1 MVHGKQGLKLEAFKF
16 GIYILIPVS
25 ASLTFND
32 PRVQRWAAD
41 YFQFLKYPSNP
52 NTNLKQE
59 FEELLKKKQEEKEQR
74 RIYTEQ
80 LQKLHES
87 ARASRLALQVDSSTG
102 SGSGSSSMQQEQEGA
117 KSQTRRSWFSW
128 MRRWGVKDDRN
139 STSTSGP

>member
-1 MVHGKQGLKLEAFKF
+1 MVHGKQGLRLEAFKF
-16 GIYILIPVS
+16 GIYLLIPIS

-74 RIYTEQ
+74 RIYAEQ
-80 LQKLHES
+80 LQKLQES
-87 ARASRLALQVDSSTG
+87 ARASRLALQDSSTVI
-102 SGSGSSSMQQEQEGA
+102 QQQGKEEEGVA
-117 KSQTRRSWFSW
+117 KSQRRSWFSW
-128 MRRWGVKDDRN
+128 IKRERRVVKDDAN
-139 STSTSGP
+139 SNTSSGR

>member
-1 MVHGKQGLKLEAFKF
+1 MRLEAFKF
-16 GIYILIPVS
+16 GIYLLIPIS

-74 RIYTEQ
+74 RIYAEQ
-80 LQKLHES
+80 LQKLQES
-87 ARASRLALQVDSSTG
+87 ARASRLALQDSSTVI
-102 SGSGSSSMQQEQEGA
+102 QQQGKEGDGVTN
-117 KSQTRRSWFSW
+117 SQRRSWFSW
-128 MRRWGVKDDRN
+128 IRRERRVLKDDAN
-139 STSTSGP
+139 SNTSSGQ